1 MKEIRNCILKFRTT
15 EEEKSIIMKKVDASD
30 LSISEYL
37 RRCALGKQIVVVNG
51 LDDLARELRAIGNN
65 LNQITRAVNSGY
77 HIVESQ
83 RTENVTVIFI
93 FHQDQ
98 ILLVSRIG
106 RDRNKIRDI
115 IDLQNG
121 AEDKFIS
128 TPIMNIRNAGE
139 AARLG
144 LTLFQIFD

>member
-1 MKEIRNCILKFRTT
+1 
-15 EEEKSIIMKKVDASD
+15 MKKVDASD

-98 ILLVSRIG
+98 ILLASRIR

-115 IDLQNG
+115 IDLQNS
-121 AEDKFIS
+121 AEDNLS
-128 TPIMNIRNAGE
+128 V
-139 AARLG
+139 L
-144 LTLFQIFD
+144 Q